1 VDDVIYFDEPMFQDG
16 VIAQAVDNVKASG
29 VAYFSAA
36 GNQARQAY
44 EHAFVPG
51 QVFGPGAFGGAFLG
65 GTAHDF
71 GGTAKQRISI
81 PPGTASRWRCGG
93 TLRSSRRAVVAW
105 APRTT

>member
-1 VDDVIYFDEPMFQDG
+1 MDDVSYFDEPMFQDG

-51 QVFGPGAFGGAFLG
+51 QVFAPGAFGASSFLG
-65 GTAHDF
+65 GTAHKF
-71 GGTAKQRISI
+71 GGTAMQRISF
-81 PPGTASRWRCGG
+81 PRARASRWRCSG
-93 TLRSSRRAVVAW
+93 TPRSSR
-105 APRTT
+105 